1 MRSAEPTLLHWRAGC
16 GRLDTGGTD
25 CEPHPGPHTHQV
37 YAWLLASYIFRQS
50 AFTCAASEARAV
62 SSHML
67 EQEQGQPSPSA
78 ALLQPDVLNSLR
90 GCSPKVV
97 LSSVSTDVACGSPF
111 RASGWTC
118 FEDRRGKRG
127 WIAEAYSSS
136 NSSGSLEPRQLVF
149 RMRAATAGKLVVG
162 YLRSYEGMGRASLTV
177 SDYRQ
182 RNRSSGF
189 MLDGLWTDQTSQVQH
204 DVLRWSQVA
213 PDFRLVGSYHHPMH
227 VLVALTIP
235 NAPLQQAGVRGGS
248 VRLKNLHLVPLDL
261 LPLAV

>member
-118 FEDRRGKRG
+118 FEDRPGKRG

-162 YLRSYEGMGRASLTV
+162 Y
-177 SDYRQ
+177 
-182 RNRSSGF
+182 
-189 MLDGLWTDQTSQVQH
+189 QTSQVQH